1 MRTTSDNK
9 CSFASLLLWSLFLA
23 YLQAHWCPIFA
34 VLSIHEQPFQ
44 VPHYHRIDD
53 LPSVAS
59 ATQTT
64 WWMVEKF
71 PVERLQPF
79 VSNVRCVRLHCHA
92 EGTHPATDRLFGP
105 LNKHLGD
112 CRFYSNAKMQL
123 AVREFLRGLKSLI
136 CTAEEFLNSTKIG
149 RAVVCSGIV
158 FKIIILRGISEL
170 NVYNVVITTFL
181 NFAT

>member
-1 MRTTSDNK
+1 
-9 CSFASLLLWSLFLA
+9 
-23 YLQAHWCPIFA
+23 
-34 VLSIHEQPFQ
+34 
-44 VPHYHRIDD
+44 
-53 LPSVAS
+53 
-59 ATQTT
+59 
-64 WWMVEKF
+64 MVEKF